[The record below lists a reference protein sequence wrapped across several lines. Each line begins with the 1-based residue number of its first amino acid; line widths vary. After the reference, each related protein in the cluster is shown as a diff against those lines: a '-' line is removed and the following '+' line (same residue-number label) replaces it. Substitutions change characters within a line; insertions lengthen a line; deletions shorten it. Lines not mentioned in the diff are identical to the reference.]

1 MSLSTKKKREVLP
14 TLISIWWFYIKVQ
27 RTCFSIYINDNRRV
41 SVQERRRYGNEPYYC
56 IAIAFGYVFFDKI
69 FGTLKIYF
77 SPLLAVWF
85 NIIFGI
91 LAIFY
96 FAMQNDKLKVTSI
109 FI

>member
-1 MSLSTKKKREVLP
+1 MNLT
-14 TLISIWWFYIKVQ
+14 I
-27 RTCFSIYINDNRRV
+27 
-41 SVQERRRYGNEPYYC
+41 G

-69 FGTLKIYF
+69 FVRWLKIYF
-77 SPLLAVWF
+77 SPLLAVWSQYYF
-85 NIIFGI
+85 RI

>member
-1 MSLSTKKKREVLP
+1 MGMNLT
-14 TLISIWWFYIKVQ
+14 I
-27 RTCFSIYINDNRRV
+27 
-41 SVQERRRYGNEPYYC
+41 G
-56 IAIAFGYVFFDKI
+56 IAIAFTCFLIKYLRW
-69 FGTLKIYF
+69 LKIY

-85 NIIFGI
+85 QYYFRI